1 MKKIQGKQFVMS
13 IAVVML
19 AVAFVFFQYLP
30 LNKKAREL
38 NAANS
43 KLIADTTAV
52 NARLD
57 ILTELKDQIEKTKQE
72 VGNFD
77 AKIPLGR
84 SHGVFLQ
91 QLAEVMQ
98 QHGLS
103 GLVIQ
108 PGIETETSTLCSI
121 PINIRCS
128 GKLIQIFEFFR
139 SLESFERVVRVEEI
153 TLSNNDKLEGI
164 VTMNAKVEMF
174 YRTQNETAGK

>member
-1 MKKIQGKQFVMS
+1 MRKIENKQFVMS
-13 IAVVML
+13 IAVVVL

-38 NAANS
+38 NAANA
-43 KLIADTTAV
+43 KLISDNTAV
-52 NARLD
+52 NARIGILD
-57 ILTELKDQIEKTKQE
+57 ELKEQIEKTKQE

-91 QLAEVMQ
+91 QLSEVMQ
-98 QHGLS
+98 QQGLTE
-103 GLVIQ
+103 LVIQ
-108 PGIETETSTLCSI
+108 PGIEKETSTLCSI
-121 PINIRCS
+121 PVNIRCS
-128 GKLIQIFEFFR
+128 GKLIQIFKFFR
-139 SLESFERVVRVEEI
+139 SLESFERVIRVEEI
-153 TLSNNDKLEGI
+153 TLSNNDKIEGV